1 MAGARYDAIGEGYSR
16 RRRADPRIAARIEAA
31 LGDARRVLNVG
42 AGTGSYEPRDRDVL
56 AVEPSE
62 TMIAQRSADAA
73 RCVRAF
79 AESLPFADASFDAA
93 MAILTLHHWSDWRAG
108 LREMRR
114 VARRVVLLTF
124 DVEASE
130 FWLTHDYIPALAE
143 LDRASMPRLDAL
155 RRTLEDDATDPR
167 RVTFGVEPVPVPHD
181 CVDGFLGAYWRRPE
195 VYLDAS
201 ARRAMSSF
209 ALVDAH
215 EGLARLERELADG
228 TWDRRWGHLR
238 TLDTLD
244 LGYRLLV
251 WELDDETR

>member
-1 MAGARYDAIGEGYSR
+1 MAEARYDAIGEGYAR
-16 RRRADPRIAARIEAA
+16 RRRSDPRLAARIEAA

-42 AGTGSYEPRDRDVL
+42 AGTGSYEPRDRDVT

-62 TMIAQRSADAA
+62 TMIAQRAPDAA
-73 RCVRAF
+73 ACVRAS
-79 AESLPFADASFDAA
+79 AESLPFADATFDAA
-93 MAILTLHHWSDWRAG
+93 MAILTIHHWSDWRAG

-124 DVEASE
+124 DAEAAH
-130 FWLTHDYIPALAE
+130 FWLTHDYVPALAA
-143 LDRASMPRLDAL
+143 LDRASMPRVADL
-155 RRTLEDDATDPR
+155 RRAMEQDAPNRR
-167 RVTFGVEPVPVPHD
+167 RVTFHAEPVPVPHD

-209 ALVDAH
+209 ALVDAR
-215 EGLARLERELADG
+215 EGLARLERELVDG
-228 TWDRRWGHLR
+228 AWARRYSHLR
-238 TLDTLD
+238 ALDELD

-251 WELDDETR
+251 WQLDDAAR